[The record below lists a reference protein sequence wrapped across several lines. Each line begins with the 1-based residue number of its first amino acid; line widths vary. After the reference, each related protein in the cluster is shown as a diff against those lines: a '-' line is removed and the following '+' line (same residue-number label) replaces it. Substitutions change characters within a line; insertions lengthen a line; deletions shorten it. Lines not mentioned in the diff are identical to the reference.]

1 MFAQVNDLL
10 RDAFTNKDK
19 LSGQDKIFFP
29 LEVLAGCGAGA
40 SQVVFTVSNSSILQS
55 TCTNARSLLDYI
67 AVRSQRLL
75 SVRAC
80 VHAYARLTLVFTLCE
95 Q

>member
-1 MFAQVNDLL
+1 VNDLL

-40 SQVVFTVSNSSILQS
+40 SQVVFTVSISLYILQS
-55 TCTNARSLLDYI
+55 IVYAHSL
-67 AVRSQRLL
+67 
-75 SVRAC
+75 C
-80 VHAYARLTLVFTLCE
+80 VLYNVDF
-95 Q
+95 

>member
-1 MFAQVNDLL
+1 VLIALTALLSCDRYLIMFTQVNDLL

-40 SQVVFTVSNSSILQS
+40 SQVVFTVSIFIHRTFSMHTFLFFD
-55 TCTNARSLLDYI
+55 A
-67 AVRSQRLL
+67 
-75 SVRAC
+75 
-80 VHAYARLTLVFTLCE
+80 
-95 Q
+95 

>member
-1 MFAQVNDLL
+1 MYPYMVTQVNDLL

-40 SQVVFTVSNSSILQS
+40 SQVVFTVSDSIMYS
-55 TCTNARSLLDYI
+55 HMPVYS
-67 AVRSQRLL
+67 
-75 SVRAC
+75 
-80 VHAYARLTLVFTLCE
+80 
-95 Q
+95 